1 MKNVK
6 KERILFIDIARAI
19 AIFTVLAG
27 HTVDSDTVYKTIIY
41 SFHMPLF
48 FLLSGFTGK
57 IRDRYDLTTWKTF
70 FQKKARTLLFPYLLW
85 ACIYAS
91 FSFNHLAQILWGTR
105 ETLIGA
111 ESLTSLWFLPVLFV
125 ASVLTECANASA
137 RKWSPQFIPIVAAVL
152 FMGSGL
158 FIPHAA
164 QYGYPWGADI
174 ALTAAGFMLI
184 GQMLRQLYSM
194 SVFHKALP
202 HILCCCVTLGGMLA
216 VFLILKPEG
225 YVLMANAVYGNRI
238 LFLLT
243 SLMGSLFVLSSS
255 RLLEFAASYLKAVI
269 YLGQNTL
276 GVFIL
281 HKPVVE
287 LIRSLVTRFG
297 YEYNNLLCVVLIPVA
312 TLCVVVPVIYVI
324 QKYVPFMFG
333 DWKNERSEKG

>member
-1 MKNVK
+1 MKISK
-6 KERILFIDIARAI
+6 KRILFIDIAKAI

-48 FLLSGFTGK
+48 FLLSGFTGT
-57 IRDRYDLTTWKTF
+57 IRDQYDLTTWTAF
-70 FQKKARTLLFPYLLW
+70 FSKKLRTLLFPYFLW
-85 ACIYAS
+85 ACIYSS
-91 FSFNHLAQILWGTR
+91 FSFKHLLQILWGTR

-111 ESLTSLWFLPVLFV
+111 GSLTSLWFLPVLFV
-125 ASVLTECANASA
+125 ASVLTECTNAAA
-137 RKWSPQFIPIVAAVL
+137 RKWNHRFIPIMAAVL
-152 FMGSGL
+152 FIGSGL

-164 QYGYPWGADI
+164 QHGYPWGADI

-202 HILCCCVTLGGMLA
+202 HILCCCITLGSMLA

-238 LFLLT
+238 LFLFT

-255 RLLEFAASYLKAVI
+255 KLLENIGCYLKVVI

-287 LIRSLVTRFG
+287 LIRSLVTRLG
-297 YEYNNLLCVVLIPVA
+297 YEYNNLLNVVLIPMA
-312 TLCVVVPVIYVI
+312 TICVVIPVMYMI

-333 DWKNERSEKG
+333 DWKTERSEKR